1 MTPAFQRQCCFQL
14 ILHLGGLCARHQRQR
29 GGPTAVFVEFSET
42 GSLRMGADSSNLFLF
57 EICGSSVKSLDLYGL
72 WISFYQFI
80 YYSHESMHDRSSL
93 NTVVGDP
100 IHKDE

>member
-1 MTPAFQRQCCFQL
+1 MIPAFQRQCCFQL

-29 GGPTAVFVEFSET
+29 GGPTAVFGEFSET
-42 GSLRMGADSSNLFLF
+42 GSLRVGAGSNNLFLF
-57 EICGSSVKSLDLYGL
+57 EICCYNVKSLDLYGL
-72 WISFYQFI
+72 WISFYQFF
-80 YYSHESMHDRSSL
+80 YHSHESIDDRSSL